1 MSVSKSAT
9 LEPRQIK
16 RRSEFLSSP
25 IFSPLVTQIVI
36 WIVFWI
42 FVPNFGSVRTVS
54 GIVGAA
60 SINAVIV
67 IGVTMLMISGE
78 FDISVGAILGMSAF
92 VFADILVSGGSPV
105 LAVVVTLLVAGSMGA
120 INGLLT
126 AYTTIPSFIVTL
138 GTRSIYRGLIWVVS
152 GGTMIQVTDRLPIQD
167 ILNGRLDIVNN
178 LFTHANFTTA
188 ALWAIVLGI
197 IFQFILTRTKFGN
210 HVFAVGGNPG
220 AALTQGVN
228 NKRVKITCFIITG
241 LLCGLAGMLTFSQF
255 STAQVVTGANVELK
269 VIAAAVIGGALLT
282 GGFGSIVGALLGILL
297 IALLRTGTILL
308 GLPSDNFE
316 AIVGVTIVGAA
327 LLNDW
332 IRDRL
337 I

>member
-1 MSVSKSAT
+1 
-9 LEPRQIK
+9 
-16 RRSEFLSSP
+16 
-25 IFSPLVTQIVI
+25 
-36 WIVFWI
+36 
-42 FVPNFGSVRTVS
+42 
-54 GIVGAA
+54 
-60 SINAVIV
+60 
-67 IGVTMLMISGE
+67 
-78 FDISVGAILGMSAF
+78 
-92 VFADILVSGGSPV
+92 
-105 LAVVVTLLVAGSMGA
+105 
-120 INGLLT
+120 
-126 AYTTIPSFIVTL
+126 
-138 GTRSIYRGLIWVVS
+138 
-152 GGTMIQVTDRLPIQD
+152 
-167 ILNGRLDIVNN
+167 
-178 LFTHANFTTA
+178 
-188 ALWAIVLGI
+188 
-197 IFQFILTRTKFGN
+197 
-210 HVFAVGGNPG
+210 
-220 AALTQGVN
+220 LTQGVN